1 MKPYL
6 PQQETNL
13 TARENWLQK
22 NREDYQFDHNFLA
35 PIPILDRL
43 PKREYFSAEYT
54 AKRLASMANLPA
66 NMLAA
71 KAKNFLDPL
80 DTLEEYE
87 DFLSLLPKPN
97 LLQYYRTD
105 SFFAE
110 QRLSGANAIASR
122 LDELPDDRTD

>member
-6 PQQETNL
+6 PQHEPNKSDRSYWLTRNQQEY
-13 TARENWLQK
+13 R
-22 NREDYQFDHNFLA
+22 FDHKFLA
-35 PIPILDRL
+35 PIPIIDRV
-43 PKREYFSAEYT
+43 PKQEYFSAEYT
-54 AKRLASMANLPA
+54 AKRLASMASLPA

-87 DFLSLLPKPN
+87 DLLNLIPKPN
-97 LLQYYRTD
+97 LIPHYRTD

-110 QRLSGANAIASR
+110 QRLSGANAIATR
-122 LDELPDDRTD
+122 RIDDLPHS